1 MPIFLLASLLDIQP
15 EMQKVII
22 MDRAENDKTLA
33 DCGIT
38 TGSEVMIV
46 GSLVKDVIDVAKVP
60 SVSLD
65 LDAV

>member
-1 MPIFLLASLLDIQP
+1 
-15 EMQKVII
+15 